1 MTKKKNFWLV
11 ACSVVMTAAMAL
23 AVTACAP
30 GGDGGSTEAP
40 PTLTAE
46 NIAPGVFKQYV
57 DYETLA
63 SKVTGSYSIGARAEF
78 WYEENTL
85 ILTNNVNPNRTNL
98 DNPYKDESTTCR
110 YELIKEM
117 FIANRG
123 FIHYQSYFGT
133 YVFNEAEQT
142 VTLNLPEYSY
152 TYVWVGDNIATN
164 PKREEYSS
172 GLNGSSDGKYD
183 PTRGFSYEFY
193 NTMVATTSQEVRIN
207 LNDNSFSFVS
217 VFEADDE

>member
-1 MTKKKNFWLV
+1 MTKKKNFWLA

-57 DYETLA
+57 GYDLL
-63 SKVTGSYSIGARAEF
+63 SRKMTGSYSTGARAEF
-78 WYEENTL
+78 WFEENTL
-85 ILTNNVNPNRTNL
+85 ILTNNDNPNRSGL
-98 DNPYKDESTTCR
+98 SIKYKDETTTCR

-123 FIHYQSYFGT
+123 MMYYQAYFGT

-152 TYVWVGDNIATN
+152 QYNWVGDNIATN
-164 PKREEYSS
+164 PKKESYSS
-172 GLNGSSDGKYD
+172 GLMGSEGVSGNPAK
-183 PTRGFSYEFY
+183 GFAYEYY
-193 NTMVATTSQEVRIN
+193 NTTVATAAQEIRIN
-207 LNDNSFSFVS
+207 LNDDSFSFVS